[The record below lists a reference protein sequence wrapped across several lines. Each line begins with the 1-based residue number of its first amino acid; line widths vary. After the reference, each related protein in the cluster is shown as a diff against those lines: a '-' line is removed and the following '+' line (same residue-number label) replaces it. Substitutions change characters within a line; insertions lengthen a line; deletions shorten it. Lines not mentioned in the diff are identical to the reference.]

1 VEIERPDDL
10 ADIAHLG
17 LTLPESKRLL
27 ADLQQKN
34 LAAQVQGSRRT
45 EVPAKQ

>member
-10 ADIAHLG
+10 AAHLG
-17 LTLPESKRLL
+17 LTLPEAKRLL

-45 EVPAKQ
+45 ELPAKQ